1 MKSKVKNNKVKT
13 NKNSKIKE
21 NKSGFT
27 TISKGVQLMPS
38 GNYRVR
44 KTVNG
49 INIAKVFTNVNKAK
63 QFYKGL

>member
-13 NKNSKIKE
+13 NKNLKIKE

-49 INIAKVFTNVNKAK
+49 VNIHKTFTSITKAK